1 MRPNTRWVAVAATA
15 ALAAGIAGAHDD
27 TRASAA
33 PGGRV
38 LVFAVGDGGEQ
49 TFVDERPRG
58 ESPGDGLVATGVPL
72 RHDEG
77 GRRAGRMDV
86 LGVLLTET
94 SEQLTL
100 EIGLPRGS
108 LHAEGVVRAGD
119 PRLAVTG
126 GTGRFAGARGVAR
139 LDERTRR
146 LTIRLLP

>member
-1 MRPNTRWVAVAATA
+1 M
-15 ALAAGIAGAHDD
+15 GGGGGDGGARRGDRGGPRRHARERGSRGP
-27 TRASAA
+27 RA
-33 PGGRV
+33 RD
-38 LVFAVGDGGEQ
+38 AVGDGGEQ

-108 LHAEGVVRAGD
+108 LHAEGVVRAGN